1 MAQALAEA
9 DFKTLAGVVMPSLRE
24 QAIQA
29 LHMHLNVMLP
39 VEIRRN
45 EVLSTAIPAEG
56 LLILRDGDAG
66 EPEILLSPLR
76 YLYQHHVE
84 LEVWVQQA
92 DSVDRDEQFDQLLQR
107 LGVALDSA
115 GTLNDAVDLLHTGS
129 PEFSTE
135 SIEGGATV
143 KVATIPIFLEFN
155 TRHPLA

>member
-1 MAQALAEA
+1 
-9 DFKTLAGVVMPSLRE
+9 MPSQRE
-24 QAIQA
+24 AAISA
-29 LHMHLNVMLP
+29 LHAHLSAALIPISV
-39 VEIRRN
+39 RRN
-45 EVLSTAIPAEG
+45 EVLSTAIPNEG

-76 YLYQHHVE
+76 YLYQHRVE
-84 LEVWVQQA
+84 MEVWVQQA
-92 DSVDRDEQFDQLLQR
+92 QSTERDQQFDQLLQK

-143 KVATIPIFLEFN
+143 KVATIPVYLEFN

>member
-1 MAQALAEA
+1 
-9 DFKTLAGVVMPSLRE
+9 MPSKRE

-29 LHMHLNVMLP
+29 LHMHLNAILP
-39 VEIRRN
+39 QPIRRN
-45 EVLSTAIPAEG
+45 EVLSTAIPTEG

-76 YLYQHHVE
+76 YLYQQRVE
-84 LEVWVQQA
+84 IEAWVQQA
-92 DSVDRDEQFDQLLQR
+92 QSSERDQQFDQLLQT
-107 LGVALDSA
+107 LGTALDNA
-115 GTLNDAVDLLHTGS
+115 GNLNGAVDLIHTGS

-143 KVATIPIFLEFN
+143 KVATIPVYLEFN

>member
-1 MAQALAEA
+1 
-9 DFKTLAGVVMPSLRE
+9 MPTQRE
-24 QAIQA
+24 RAIQA
-29 LHMHLNVMLP
+29 LYTFLKTALEPMVL
-39 VEIRRN
+39 RRN
-45 EVLSTAIPAEG
+45 EVLSTVIPAEG

-76 YLYQHHVE
+76 YLYQHRVE

-92 DSVDRDEQFDQLLQR
+92 DSSERDEQFDQLLQR

-115 GTLNDAVDLLHTGS
+115 GTLSDAVDLLHTGS

-143 KVATIPIFLEFN
+143 KVAIIPVYLEFN

>member
-1 MAQALAEA
+1 M
-9 DFKTLAGVVMPSLRE
+9 TRRE
-24 QAIQA
+24 QAISA
-29 LHMHLNVMLP
+29 LHSLLAEKLMPILVK
-39 VEIRRN
+39 RN
-45 EVLSTAIPAEG
+45 EVLSTAIPNEG

-66 EPEILLSPLR
+66 EPEVLLSPLR
-76 YLYQHHVE
+76 YLYQHRIE

-92 DSVDRDEQFDQLLQR
+92 QSSERDQQFDQLLQR

-115 GTLNDAVDLLHTGS
+115 GNLNDAVDLLHTGS

-135 SIEGGATV
+135 SFEGGATV

>member
-1 MAQALAEA
+1 
-9 DFKTLAGVVMPSLRE
+9 MPSQRE
-24 QAIQA
+24 AAISA
-29 LHMHLNVMLP
+29 LHAHLSAALTP
-39 VEIRRN
+39 ILIKRN
-45 EVLSTAIPAEG
+45 EVLSTAIPSEG
-56 LLILRDGDAG
+56 LLIVRDGDAG

-76 YLYQHHVE
+76 YLYQHRVE

-92 DSVDRDEQFDQLLQR
+92 QSSERDQQFDQLLQR

-115 GTLNDAVDLLHTGS
+115 GNLNDAVDLLHTGS

-135 SIEGGATV
+135 PIEGGATV

>member
-1 MAQALAEA
+1 
-9 DFKTLAGVVMPSLRE
+9 MPSQRE
-24 QAIQA
+24 AAISA
-29 LHMHLNVMLP
+29 LHAHLSAALMLIL
-39 VEIRRN
+39 VKRN
-45 EVLSTAIPAEG
+45 EVLSTSIPAEG
-56 LLILRDGDAG
+56 SIILRDGDAG

-76 YLYQHHVE
+76 YLYQHRVE

-92 DSVDRDEQFDQLLQR
+92 RSTERDQQFDQLLQR

-143 KVATIPIFLEFN
+143 KVATIPVYLEFN

>member
-1 MAQALAEA
+1 
-9 DFKTLAGVVMPSLRE
+9 MPSQRE
-24 QAIQA
+24 AAISA
-29 LHMHLNVMLP
+29 LHVHLSSALTPISVK
-39 VEIRRN
+39 RN
-45 EVLSTAIPAEG
+45 EVLSTAIPSEG

-66 EPEILLSPLR
+66 EPEVLLSPLR
-76 YLYQHHVE
+76 YLYQHRVE

-92 DSVDRDEQFDQLLQR
+92 DSGDRDEQFDQLLQR

-115 GTLNDAVDLLHTGS
+115 GTLNDAVDLIHTGS

-135 SIEGGATV
+135 SIEGGTTV

>member
-1 MAQALAEA
+1 MPTQRESAINALYAH
-9 DFKTLAGVVMPSLRE
+9 LSS
-24 QAIQA
+24 A
-29 LHMHLNVMLP
+29 LTPISVK
-39 VEIRRN
+39 RN
-45 EVLSTAIPAEG
+45 EVLSTAIPNEG

-66 EPEILLSPLR
+66 EPEVLLSPLR
-76 YLYQHHVE
+76 YLYQHRVE

-92 DSVDRDEQFDQLLQR
+92 QSSERDQQFDQLLQR

-135 SIEGGATV
+135 SIESGATV

>member
-1 MAQALAEA
+1 
-9 DFKTLAGVVMPSLRE
+9 MPTQRE
-24 QAIQA
+24 RAIQA
-29 LHMHLNVMLP
+29 LYTFLKTALEPMVL
-39 VEIRRN
+39 RRN
-45 EVLSTAIPAEG
+45 EVLSTVIPAEG

-76 YLYQHHVE
+76 YLYQHRVE

-92 DSVDRDEQFDQLLQR
+92 DSSERDEQFDQLLQR
-107 LGVALDSA
+107 LGVALDRA
-115 GTLNDAVDLLHTGS
+115 GTLSDAVDLLHTGS

-143 KVATIPIFLEFN
+143 KVAIIPVYLEFN

>member
-1 MAQALAEA
+1 
-9 DFKTLAGVVMPSLRE
+9 MPSQRE
-24 QAIQA
+24 AAISA
-29 LHMHLNVMLP
+29 LHAHLSAALIPILVK
-39 VEIRRN
+39 RN
-45 EVLSTAIPAEG
+45 EVLSTAIPNEG

-66 EPEILLSPLR
+66 EPEVLLSPLR
-76 YLYQHHVE
+76 YLYQHRVE

-92 DSVDRDEQFDQLLQR
+92 QSSERDQQFDQLLQR

>member
-1 MAQALAEA
+1 M
-9 DFKTLAGVVMPSLRE
+9 TRRE
-24 QAIQA
+24 QAISA
-29 LHMHLNVMLP
+29 LHSLLAEKLGTVL
-39 VEIRRN
+39 VRRN
-45 EVLSTAIPAEG
+45 EVLSTVIPREG

-66 EPEILLSPLR
+66 EPEVLLSPLR
-76 YLYQHHVE
+76 YLYQHRVE

-92 DSVDRDEQFDQLLQR
+92 QSTERDQQFDQLLQK

>member
-1 MAQALAEA
+1 MEQNL
-9 DFKTLAGVVMPSLRE
+9 TRRE
-24 QAIQA
+24 QAISA
-29 LHMHLNVMLP
+29 LHSLLAEKLGTVL
-39 VEIRRN
+39 VRRN
-45 EVLSTAIPAEG
+45 EVLSTAIPSEG
-56 LLILRDGDAG
+56 LIILRDGDAG

-76 YLYQHHVE
+76 YLYQHRVE

-92 DSVDRDEQFDQLLQR
+92 RSTERDQQFDQLLQR

-115 GTLNDAVDLLHTGS
+115 GTLNDTVDLLHTGS

>member
-1 MAQALAEA
+1 MEQNL
-9 DFKTLAGVVMPSLRE
+9 TRRE
-24 QAIQA
+24 QAISA
-29 LHMHLNVMLP
+29 LHSLLAEKLGKLV
-39 VEIRRN
+39 VRRN
-45 EVLSTAIPAEG
+45 EVISTTIPSEG

-76 YLYQHHVE
+76 YLYQHRVE

-92 DSVDRDEQFDQLLQR
+92 QSTERDQQFDQLLQR

-115 GTLNDAVDLLHTGS
+115 GTLNDTVDLLHTGS

-135 SIEGGATV
+135 SIESGATV

>member
-1 MAQALAEA
+1 
-9 DFKTLAGVVMPSLRE
+9 MPTQRE
-24 QAIQA
+24 RAIQA
-29 LHMHLNVMLP
+29 LYTFLKTALEPMVL
-39 VEIRRN
+39 RRN
-45 EVLSTAIPAEG
+45 EVLSTVIPAEG

-76 YLYQHHVE
+76 YLYQHRVE

-92 DSVDRDEQFDQLLQR
+92 DSSERDEQFDQLLQR

-115 GTLNDAVDLLHTGS
+115 GTLSDAVDLLHTGS

-143 KVATIPIFLEFN
+143 KVATIPVYLEFN